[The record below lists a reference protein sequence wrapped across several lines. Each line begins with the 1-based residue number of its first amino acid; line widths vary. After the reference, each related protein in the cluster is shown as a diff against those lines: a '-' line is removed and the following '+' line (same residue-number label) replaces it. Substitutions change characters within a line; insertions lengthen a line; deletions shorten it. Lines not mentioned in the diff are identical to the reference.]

1 MRPESRKG
9 ERMATYKFEATLER
23 PDMRGAWTFI
33 RMPFSV
39 AEEFGVKGQV
49 PVRGAINGIP
59 YENFLLPQGDGI
71 HILVVKKEIRDKA
84 GVTAGDVAQVTLERD
99 TAPRQV
105 EAPEELAE
113 ALRASPGAQQV
124 FDKLGYSHRKAY
136 CDHVAQ
142 AKRAETRQRR
152 ADKCV
157 ELLLE
162 AEVRGLSPRFRR
174 SNS

>member
-1 MRPESRKG
+1 MNVYE
-9 ERMATYKFEATLER
+9 FEATLER

-33 RMPFSV
+33 RIPFNV
-39 AEEFGVKGQV
+39 AQEFGVRGQA
-49 PVRGAINGIP
+49 PVRGTINGIP
-59 YENFLLPQGDGI
+59 YENFLLPQGEGV
-71 HILVVKKEIRDKA
+71 HILVVKKEIRDRA
-84 GVTAGDVAQVTLERD
+84 GVTAGDVAQITLERD

-105 EAPEELAE
+105 EVPEELAE
-113 ALRASPGAQQV
+113 ALRDSAGAQQV

-136 CDHVAQ
+136 CDHVGE

-152 ADKCV
+152 AAKCV

-162 AEVRGLSPRFRR
+162 AEARGLSPRFRR

>member
-1 MRPESRKG
+1 MK
-9 ERMATYKFEATLER
+9 TYEFEATLER
-23 PDMRGAWTFI
+23 PDMRGAWTFV

-49 PVRGAINGIP
+49 PVKGTINGVP
-59 YENFLLPQGDGI
+59 YENFLLPQGDGV

-84 GVTAGDVAQVTLERD
+84 GVAAGDVAQVTLERD
-99 TAPRQV
+99 RETRQA

-113 ALRASPGAQQV
+113 ALQSSPGAQQV

-136 CDHVAQ
+136 CDHVAE

-152 ADKCV
+152 AAKCV

-162 AEVRGLSPRFRR
+162 AEAMGLSPRFRR